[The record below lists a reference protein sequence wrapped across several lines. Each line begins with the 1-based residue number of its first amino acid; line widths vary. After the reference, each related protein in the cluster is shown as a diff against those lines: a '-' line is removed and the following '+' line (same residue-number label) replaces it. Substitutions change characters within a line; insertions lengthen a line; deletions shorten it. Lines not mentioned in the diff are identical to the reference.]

1 MKSKIF
7 NCKKF
12 SIIQQKDVFKV
23 GTDAFLLG
31 SLFEVPIHLKTALEI
46 GTGTGII
53 SLMIAQRFENL
64 SILGIDNQ
72 QEAFNLTQINFTN
85 SIFNHRLTAKWSS
98 IQEFKSDEQFE
109 VIFSNPP
116 YFQVQTKFTHLMF
129 ENARSQT
136 KLDYKDLIF
145 NISNLLTTTG
155 IAGIIFPSDDFEE
168 LLSLI
173 HQHQLF
179 IKTNWSIFGI
189 KNGKKIRN
197 LLELVKNPTTTKEL
211 NFFIR
216 ELDGNY
222 TNDYKMKTETFH
234 KETLKTQ

>member
-1 MKSKIF
+1 MENQIF
-7 NCKKF
+7 RCKKF
-12 SIIQQKDVFKV
+12 HVLQQKEVFKV

-31 SLFEVPIHLKTALEI
+31 SLFEVPIYLKTALEI

-72 QEAFNLTQINFTN
+72 KEAYDLTQINFTN
-85 SIFNHRLTAKWSS
+85 SVFNHRLTAKSSS
-98 IQEFKSDEQFE
+98 IQEFKSDEQFD

-116 YFQVQTKFTHLMF
+116 YFQVQNKFTHLMF

-136 KLDYKDLIF
+136 KLNYKDLIF
-145 NISNLLTTTG
+145 NISNLLTTNG

-168 LLSLI
+168 LINII
-173 HQHQLF
+173 HQQQLF

-197 LLELVKNPTTTKEL
+197 LLELVKNPTATKEL
-211 NFFIR
+211 TFFIR

-222 TNDYKMKTETFH
+222 TNDYKMKTEMFH
-234 KETLKTQ
+234 SEILKT